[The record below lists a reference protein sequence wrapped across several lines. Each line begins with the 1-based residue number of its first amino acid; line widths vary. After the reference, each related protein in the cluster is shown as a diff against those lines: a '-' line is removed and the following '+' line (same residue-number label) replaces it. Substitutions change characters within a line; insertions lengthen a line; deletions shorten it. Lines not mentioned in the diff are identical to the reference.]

1 MILMFTTFGCKG
13 QKEDSIKIK
22 VKKMDTTK
30 NNYGIEGLKAPE
42 WKIEQWVDE
51 NGNKT
56 KPIQLSDYKGKFKV
70 IYCFQSWCPGCHSIG
85 LPSLQ
90 VMTDALKDND
100 NVKYIEFGVWGFTL
114 PSHATEGRFL
124 LSKTWLAS

>member
-1 MILMFTTFGCKG
+1 MILTFATFDCKG

-51 NGNKT
+51 NGNNIPDGKDEDFKAGMFFSFAGDEVNIKDT
-56 KPIQLSDYKGKFKV
+56 GKGGYYGGYYWRQFDFGQYGLVWLS
-70 IYCFQSWCPGCHSIG
+70 CWN
-85 LPSLQ
+85 
-90 VMTDALKDND
+90 KDDLVN
-100 NVKYIEFGVWGFTL
+100 YY
-114 PSHATEGRFL
+114 
-124 LSKTWLAS
+124 